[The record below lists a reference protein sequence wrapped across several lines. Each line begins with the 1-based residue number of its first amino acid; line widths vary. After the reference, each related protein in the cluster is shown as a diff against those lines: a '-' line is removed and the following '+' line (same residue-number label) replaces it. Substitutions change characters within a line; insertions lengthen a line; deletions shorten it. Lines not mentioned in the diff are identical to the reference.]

1 MELKEAAQ
9 KLGVHYQTA
18 YRWIRAGQLKAYK
31 VGNTY
36 QVTSEDLLDCLSKRN
51 CPIAPPSGI
60 KVRNWEHQASR
71 LMEYLLSGNE
81 AGARALI
88 LKFAEGGA
96 EIIAASENLISPVF
110 RELGEMWSTGKITIA
125 SEHRATAICERA
137 LACMMQNLRGR
148 PRGIAV
154 IGTPPGDQ
162 HSLPTSMAT
171 AALRS
176 QRWLVHHI
184 GTQVPPEDFIF
195 IAKEVAATL
204 IVVTLTHTPALD
216 QANQIETLAKTQ
228 GIRSLVGAPGMT
240 IRTLVELANARP
252 IVDNSIAA
260 IP

>member
-9 KLGVHYQTA
+9 KIGVHYQTA

-51 CPIAPPSGI
+51 CPTAPPSSV
-60 KVRNWEHQASR
+60 KVRNWEHQASL
-71 LMEYLLSGNE
+71 LMGYLLSGNE
-81 AGARALI
+81 AGARTLI
-88 LKFAEGGA
+88 LKVAEGGT
-96 EIIAASENLISPVF
+96 EIIAACDKLISPVF
-110 RELGEMWSTGKITIA
+110 GELGEMWLTGKISVA
-125 SEHRATAICERA
+125 REHRATAICERA
-137 LACMMQNLRGR
+137 LACMMLNLRGR

-176 QRWLVHHI
+176 QRWLVHHL
-184 GTQVPPEDFIF
+184 GTQVPPEDFVS

-204 IVVTLTHTPALD
+204 VVVTLTHTPALD
-216 QANQIETLAKTQ
+216 QANQIATLAKAQ
-228 GIRSLVGAPGMT
+228 GIRTLVGAPGIG
-240 IRTLVELANARP
+240 IRALVELANTRSTA
-252 IVDNSIAA
+252 DNSTVRT
-260 IP
+260 P